1 MRAVVVHDYNEA
13 TVEELPRP
21 EPETNEVL
29 VAVNRVQLSVTECR
43 LYRGEDLVHGDSV
56 ARRLEEGPCQLF
68 GHEFCGVVEETG
80 TEVESFDV
88 GDRVYAPGKIYCGEC
103 AYCTSGTSHL
113 CPNKIQIGYDRP
125 GATAEY
131 LAVPTEPLARLP
143 DQVSDAEGAAM
154 QPFSHAVVCAHEARI
169 GTGEVVAVIGT
180 GVMGNQMGQLAL
192 QHGASRVFAI
202 DVVPEKLDL
211 AAANGMIPINARED
225 NPVERI
231 RSATDGIG
239 ADLVIEAV
247 GGDQS
252 DGTNGA
258 DPLAQAYQM
267 ARYGG
272 RIVQVGHILGEVTLR
287 PGSFRSKSI
296 DWINPSQGARTTGP
310 NTNLG
315 RIAPELVANDRVSID
330 EYVTH
335 ELDAGLAAFDE
346 AVDLTLEQ
354 TAGLGPAQMVLRD
367 E

>member
-21 EPETNEVL
+21 EPATNEVL

-43 LYRGEDLVHGDSV
+43 LYRGEDLVHGESV
-56 ARRLEEGPCQLF
+56 ARRLAEGPSQLF
-68 GHEFCGVVEETG
+68 GHEFCGVVEDTG
-80 TEVESFDV
+80 AEVEDLAI

-103 AYCTSGTSHL
+103 AYCTSGSTHL

-131 LAVPTEPLARLP
+131 LTVPTEPLAPLP

-154 QPFSHAVVCAHEARI
+154 QPFSHAVVCAHESRI
-169 GTGEVVAVIGT
+169 GTGDVVAVLGT
-180 GVMGNQMGQLAL
+180 GVMGYQMGQLAL
-192 QHGASRVFAI
+192 QHGASRVFAV

-211 AAANGMIPINARED
+211 AAAKGMIPIDAREED
-225 NPVERI
+225 PVERI
-231 RSATDGIG
+231 RAATDEIG
-239 ADLVIEAV
+239 VDLVVEAV

-252 DGTNGA
+252 DATTGT
-258 DPLAQAYQM
+258 DPLAQAYQL

-272 RIVQVGHILGEVTLR
+272 SIVQVGHILGDVELR

-296 DWINPSQGARTTGP
+296 DWLNPSQGVRTTGP

-315 RIAPELVANDRVSID
+315 RIAPDLVATDRVSID
-330 EYVTH
+330 EYVSH
-335 ELDAGLAAFDE
+335 ELDDGLAAFDD

-354 TAGLGPAQMVLRD
+354 ATGLGPAQMVLRD
-367 E
+367 D